1 MCIYC
6 SKDEDD
12 DDDDDCATT
21 LSSLYEYDSCRLR
34 RD

>member
-6 SKDEDD
+6 SKDED